1 MRIVLDTNVLISA
14 TLWDNS
20 LSHKLLIKLI
30 EKNIEIFTR
39 LEIIEEYKKVPLRD
53 FKYKIE
59 EAESIIQHLISFL
72 GIVNP
77 ISWLEVIKE
86 DPSDNKILECA
97 IASSSTF
104 ILSYD
109 NHLLKL
115 KEFGEIKILTPNDF
129 IKLI

>member
-115 KEFGEIKILTPNDF
+115 KEFGEIKILTSNDF

>member
-30 EKNIEIFTR
+30 EKNMEIFTR

-115 KEFGEIKILTPNDF
+115 KEFGEIKILTSNDF